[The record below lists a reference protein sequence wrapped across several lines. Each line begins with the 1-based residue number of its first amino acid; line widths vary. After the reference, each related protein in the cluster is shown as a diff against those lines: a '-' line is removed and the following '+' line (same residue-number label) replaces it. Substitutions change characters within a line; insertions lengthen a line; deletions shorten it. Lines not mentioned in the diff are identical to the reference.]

1 MENKILIDNSE
12 FRLDTSDEYIGELT
26 VWKKTTKIFLNIQ
39 DNKEDVSHVVI
50 EKINWLND
58 NKDKIIDIF
67 MEENGHYVDVINEM
81 IESGDFKA
89 DKRISEKEFVR
100 SLFVNNV
107 TIYVKG
113 SETDFCLDLEAE
125 PDYLLGHLAYM
136 EIDSEY
142 EVEFCGMNG

>member
-12 FRLDTSDEYIGELT
+12 FRLEYIGELT
-26 VWKKTTKIFLNIQ
+26 VWKKTTRIFLNIQ
-39 DNKEDVSHVVI
+39 DNKEDVSDIVI

>member
-12 FRLDTSDEYIGELT
+12 FRLEYIGELT

-39 DNKEDVSHVVI
+39 DNKEDVSDIVI

-107 TIYVKG
+107 TIYVKR

>member
-1 MENKILIDNSE
+1 M
-12 FRLDTSDEYIGELT
+12 SDI
-26 VWKKTTKIFLNIQ
+26 
-39 DNKEDVSHVVI
+39 VI

-107 TIYVKG
+107 TMYVKG
-113 SETDFCLDLEAE
+113 SETDFCLDLEVE

>member
-39 DNKEDVSHVVI
+39 DNKEDVSDIVI

-125 PDYLLGHLAYM
+125 PDYLLEHLAYM

>member
-12 FRLDTSDEYIGELT
+12 FRLEYIGELT

-39 DNKEDVSHVVI
+39 ENKEDVSDIVI

-113 SETDFCLDLEAE
+113 CETDFCLDLEAE

>member
-1 MENKILIDNSE
+1 MSISE
-12 FRLDTSDEYIGELT
+12 SWLSEKRQQ
-26 VWKKTTKIFLNIQ
+26 KIFLNIQ

-89 DKRISEKEFVR
+89 DKRISEKRVCKVFVR
-100 SLFVNNV
+100 
-107 TIYVKG
+107 
-113 SETDFCLDLEAE
+113 E
-125 PDYLLGHLAYM
+125 
-136 EIDSEY
+136 
-142 EVEFCGMNG
+142 